1 MSYMKTIAKRIYLM
15 ALMAS
20 AFTACKKNDY
30 PIIPNNPVN
39 GGAFTRFIYAVPGA
53 PNVDVFLNDT
63 KINGTALAYPVT
75 FPNNNYSSAGAGTY
89 TFKSVVNTP
98 TPVPAAAPVIPFG
111 TTLNSTALTL
121 NEGAYYSIFITG
133 QPTATTVNPLI
144 VEDKLP
150 VAASDKAYI
159 RFVNAM
165 PDGNAVDLTGGLVP
179 SNASVP
185 TTITTYFNNLA
196 PRGVGNFI
204 AVDAIPAGS
213 QYQLTMKQTAS
224 QAVVGKTL
232 SVSLIPGRIYTLWA
246 YGFNTAYTIP
256 NTTSRVAAGA
266 TLGVYVNR

>member
-1 MSYMKTIAKRIYLM
+1 MKTIAKKIYLM

-20 AFTACKKNDY
+20 AFTACKKNEY
-30 PIIPNNPVN
+30 PIIANNPVSS
-39 GGAFTRFIYAVPGA
+39 GTFTRFIYAVPGA
-53 PNVDVFLNDT
+53 PNIDVYLNDT
-63 KINGTALAYPVT
+63 KINGTALAYPAT
-75 FPNNNYSSAGAGTY
+75 FPNSNYSNTAAGTY

-111 TTLNSTALTL
+111 TTLNSTTVNLS
-121 NEGAYYSIFITG
+121 GAPYYSIFITG
-133 QPTATTVNPLI
+133 QPTATTVTPLVI
-144 VEDKLP
+144 EDMLP
-150 VAASDKAYI
+150 VPASDKAYI

-185 TTITTYFNNLA
+185 TTISTYFSNLA
-196 PRGVGNFI
+196 PRGAGSFI

-213 QYQLTMKQTAS
+213 QYQLTMKQTSS

-256 NTTSRVAAGA
+256 NTTTRVAAGA
-266 TLGVYVNR
+266 TLGIYVNR